1 MSPLV
6 RAPVRRCQ
14 VLLVAAA
21 LALAGC
27 GGDAPPSKRPA
38 DLSVRYSWNL
48 APADVRGELAIADGK
63 ARYYE
68 RRGDN
73 VVRFTFAPAAA
84 RLDALWQVLRRNRV
98 DTLKTEKHK
107 PGLRRAVE
115 TLRVRW
121 GDRAITLYD
130 GVKVG
135 LRPDDRARW
144 RHIQL
149 ALRGM
154 ILRQRRKRGL
164 PAY

>member
-1 MSPLV
+1 MTPLV
-6 RAPVRRCQ
+6 RAPFRRCQ
-14 VLLVAAA
+14 VLLVAGA

-27 GGDAPPSKRPA
+27 GDNAPPTKRPA

-48 APADVRGELAIADGK
+48 APADVQGELAIASGRASYREK
-63 ARYYE
+63 
-68 RRGDN
+68 RGDS
-73 VVRFTFAPAAA
+73 VVHFAFTPTRA

-98 DTLKTEKHK
+98 DTLKTEKHR

-135 LRPDDRARW
+135 LRPGDRARW